1 MERALIIGAGLTILG
16 YLLLDELLHAARP
29 ALRRW
34 GIRWFPQ
41 FGRLDWKVYAPIP
54 LAFLMAI
61 LMRDGPLIS
70 IYVAA
75 VGVLTSLYLIRRSRG
90 EERAKIDMEVAKLA
104 EAFRSIYKIRP
115 SVFSALEEAR
125 LKVAQPLRTHVTA
138 AVETFY
144 ITSSPKRAFAELRRR
159 VDNPYLNQFLY
170 ILERSETAR
179 REAVLEA
186 LDDLIARLRRHEELR
201 RATETNLT
209 VITGQTQIILIIS
222 VLMMFAIALIDP
234 LRIVYTG
241 SLWGQLLFIG
251 VATIGVYTAY
261 RIDRK
266 VISLKERVL

>member
-34 GIRWFPQ
+34 GIRWLPQ
-41 FGRLDWKVYAPIP
+41 FGRLDWKVYAPLP
-54 LAFLMAI
+54 FAFLMAI

-70 IYVAA
+70 IYVAV
-75 VGVLTSLYLIRRSRG
+75 VGVLTSLYLIGRSRG
-90 EERAKIDMEVAKLA
+90 EERAKIDVEVAKLA

-115 SVFSALEEAR
+115 SIFSALEEAR

-144 ITSSPKRAFAELRRR
+144 ITSSPKRAFAELRER

-222 VLMMFAIALIDP
+222 VLMIFAIALIDP
-234 LRIVYTG
+234 LRTVYTG
-241 SLWGQLLFIG
+241 SLGGQLLFIG

>member
-1 MERALIIGAGLTILG
+1 
-16 YLLLDELLHAARP
+16 
-29 ALRRW
+29 
-34 GIRWFPQ
+34 
-41 FGRLDWKVYAPIP
+41 
-54 LAFLMAI
+54 MAI

-70 IYVAA
+70 IYVAV
-75 VGVLTSLYLIRRSRG
+75 VGVLTSLYLIGRSRG
-90 EERAKIDMEVAKLA
+90 EERAKIDVEVAKLA

-115 SVFSALEEAR
+115 SIFSALEEAR

-144 ITSSPKRAFAELRRR
+144 ITSSPKRAFAELRER

-170 ILERSETAR
+170 ILERRETAR

-222 VLMMFAIALIDP
+222 VLMIFAIALIDP
-234 LRIVYTG
+234 LRTVYTG
-241 SLWGQLLFIG
+241 SLGGQLLFIG

>member
-1 MERALIIGAGLTILG
+1 MERALIIGAGLTIIG
-16 YLLLDELLHAARP
+16 YLIFDELLHAARP
-29 ALRRW
+29 ALRRR
-34 GIRWFPQ
+34 GIRLFPQ
-41 FGRLDWKVYAPIP
+41 FGQLDWKVYAPVP
-54 LAFLMAI
+54 LAFVMAI
-61 LMRDGPLIS
+61 LMRDGPLVS
-70 IYVAA
+70 IYVAV

-115 SVFSALEEAR
+115 SIFSALEEAR

-144 ITSSPKRAFAELRRR
+144 ITSSAKRAFAELRQR

-186 LDDLIARLRRHEELR
+186 LDDLIKRLRRHEELR

-222 VLMMFAIALIDP
+222 VLMTFAIALIDP
-234 LRIVYTG
+234 LRTVYTG
-241 SLWGQLLFIG
+241 SLGGQLLFII

-261 RIDRK
+261 RIDKK